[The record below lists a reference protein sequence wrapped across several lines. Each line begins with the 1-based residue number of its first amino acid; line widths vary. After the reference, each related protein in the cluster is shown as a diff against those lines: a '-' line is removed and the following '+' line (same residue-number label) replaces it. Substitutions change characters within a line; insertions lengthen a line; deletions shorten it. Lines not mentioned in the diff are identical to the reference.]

1 MILNIKVCGE
11 SVCVCVCVCVYW
23 YSVLVFQNEAVEEK
37 SILC

>member
-1 MILNIKVCGE
+1 MILNIKVCE
-11 SVCVCVCVCVYW
+11 RVSACVCVCVYW